1 VECEVFTIQ
10 KNHKEQLRIRLRE
23 YNGHQLLDVRVFE
36 PDSTGRLKPSK
47 RGVSVNVNKIDELID
62 GFLQARGELAKGKLI
77 Q

>member
-10 KNHKEQLRIRLRE
+10 KNRQEQVRFRLRE

-47 RGVSVNVNKIDELID
+47 RGVSVNVNKVDELIE
-62 GFLQARGELAKGKLI
+62 GLMQARGEFAKSGLI
-77 Q
+77 